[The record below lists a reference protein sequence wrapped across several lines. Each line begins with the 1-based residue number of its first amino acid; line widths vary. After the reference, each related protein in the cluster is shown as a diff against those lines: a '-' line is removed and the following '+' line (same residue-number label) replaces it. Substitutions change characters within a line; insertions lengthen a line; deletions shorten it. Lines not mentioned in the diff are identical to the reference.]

1 MIHPQPTMPSIPQP
15 VSYYMPTY
23 SFPSY
28 LPYQT
33 ILFPSYQESQAIQQT
48 LLDKTGQSHFPS
60 QKEVL
65 TAIDEKLP
73 DGRPFP
79 RAFQQ
84 ERYNF
89 LTDVR

>member
-1 MIHPQPTMPSIPQP
+1 MIHPQPTMSSVPQP

-33 ILFPSYQESQAIQQT
+33 ILLPSYQESQAIQQT
-48 LLDKTGQSHFPS
+48 LLDKTSQARLPL

-65 TAIDEKLP
+65 TPVNEKFP

-84 ERYNF
+84 ERYDF
-89 LTDVR
+89 LTNMR